1 MRSRTSLI
9 LDWLINRVLS
19 WNTVNEDTGKDIK
32 LQSAERLQASAEAWN
47 HRWTLRLLM
56 GILLAGQVV
65 VHLLQGKFY
74 RRNVLGHMLTV
85 GPESLNPVLMTNLFA
100 GMIFTVQ
107 TARQLVH
114 FGAVDMVGGA
124 FVIGFC
130 RELAPILTAC
140 VIAGQVGS
148 AFAAEI
154 GGMRVTEQ
162 IDALQMLKT
171 DPIDYLVVPRV
182 IACCLMLPAMT
193 MLGLVTG
200 IGGGVFVSASFYHL
214 PPLEFLDSVRSI
226 LQVTDLFNLVLKAF
240 IFGAIVAVLGCSWGL
255 TTTGGVKGIGQSAT
269 AAVVTTWVSIFVVN
283 FFLSLSL
290 FQELG
295 TN

>member
-1 MRSRTSLI
+1 MRSLLRLI
-9 LDWLINRVLS
+9 LNWLTDRVSSKERSADTCVTLLKNRDTSDTWNQAWIMRLVL
-19 WNTVNEDTGKDIK
+19 
-32 LQSAERLQASAEAWN
+32 
-47 HRWTLRLLM
+47 
-56 GILLAGQVV
+56 GIFLGGQVL
-65 VHLLQGKFY
+65 VHLFKGKFY
-74 RRNVLGHMLTV
+74 RRNVLEHMTDV
-85 GPESLNPVLMTNLFA
+85 ADSLNPVLMTNFFA

-114 FGAVDMVGGA
+114 FGAVSMVGGA
-124 FVIGFC
+124 FAIAFC

-140 VIAGQVGS
+140 VLAGQVGS

-162 IDALQMLKT
+162 IDALHMLKT
-171 DPIDYLVVPRV
+171 DPVDFLVVPRV
-182 IACCLMLPAMT
+182 IACCLMLPTLT
-193 MLGLVTG
+193 MLGLVAG
-200 IGGGVFVSASFYHL
+200 IGGGVFVAAYFYHL
-214 PPLEFLDSVRSI
+214 LPSEFLSSVRLT
-226 LQVTDLFNLVLKAF
+226 LQVSDLFNLVLKAS
-240 IFGAIVAVLGCSWGL
+240 IFGAIVAILGCSWGL

-295 TN
+295 VQ

>member
-1 MRSRTSLI
+1 MQSRLIWILHWLSRLTTSRQPDLEKAEVDSALI
-9 LDWLINRVLS
+9 TADS
-19 WNTVNEDTGKDIK
+19 WT
-32 LQSAERLQASAEAWN
+32 QRFC
-47 HRWTLRLLM
+47 M
-56 GILLAGQVV
+56 GIFLGGQVLI
-65 VHLLQGKFY
+65 HLITGKFY
-74 RRNVLGHMLTV
+74 RRNVLEHMFMV
-85 GPESLNPVLMTNLFA
+85 GPESLQPVLMTNFFA

-107 TARQLVH
+107 TARELIR

-124 FVIGFC
+124 FAIAFC

-154 GGMRVTEQ
+154 GAMRVTEQ

-171 DPIDYLVVPRV
+171 DPIDFLVVPRV
-182 IACCLMLPAMT
+182 IACCLMLPSMT
-193 MLGLVTG
+193 LLGLVTG
-200 IGGGVFVSASFYHL
+200 IAGGMFISTYFYKL
-214 PPLEFLDSVRSI
+214 TSTEFLTSI
-226 LQVTDLFNLVLKAF
+226 RAILHLSDVFNVVLKSF
-240 IFGAIVAVLGCSWGL
+240 IFGAIVAILGCSWGL

-283 FFLSLSL
+283 FFLSLGL

-295 TN
+295 TP